1 MGSHVGTGYKSNY
14 RPLVSYQPHLD
25 TLDNPAIGYSFHYP
39 FAPTSVLLNL
49 SCQRCHLPQ
58 APRQGLGGSGLTA
71 QLKCLGE
78 GWERWKLLG
87 MSHAALS
94 PRTKAY
100 GPRGPSSCFL
110 LPLREQI
117 RDTSKSVTSQSYC
130 PLAVPDGKHPMPW
143 NLYQTTSGYGREKLN
158 TGPLSKEVSAGPV
171 RGRSEPQGV
180 CRKAGRGGSF

>member
-1 MGSHVGTGYKSNY
+1 
-14 RPLVSYQPHLD
+14 
-25 TLDNPAIGYSFHYP
+25 
-39 FAPTSVLLNL
+39 
-49 SCQRCHLPQ
+49 
-58 APRQGLGGSGLTA
+58 
-71 QLKCLGE
+71 
-78 GWERWKLLG
+78 

-94 PRTKAY
+94 PRAKAD

-130 PLAVPDGKHPMPW
+130 PLEVPDGKHPMPW

-171 RGRSEPQGV
+171 RGRSEPQELQE
-180 CRKAGRGGSF
+180 GREGGFFLASRTSTSNHCTKLR